1 MLGCLRRRGRPWDQD
16 RQSLLIT
23 MAFILWAMS
32 SASVAAALGTG
43 HGARLHG
50 AFIPLEPLSSF
61 GSARRPPVGCRP
73 VAFIST
79 FSLGAL
85 SSLQRRR
92 SGRRLCIAFTSAF
105 IPGGAVF
112 IERGVRLDRDPPV
125 FASPSPA
132 PLSLGAVF
140 RKRRAVGPRSSSPAA
155 HFIAGCGIQAHGRP
169 WTGTWGVASALS
181 GRTAGS
187 ETFAIVADIQSWPID
202 GFLTPRTLLVAAYR
216 SGVIVVLVAA
226 SA

>member
-1 MLGCLRRRGRPWDQD
+1 LGPGPPVFTHNHGLYPLGHVFSFGGGRPWDG
-16 RQSLLIT
+16 T
-23 MAFILWAMS
+23 WCPS
-32 SASVAAALGTG
+32 SWRLYPFGTAVFLRKRAAAAGWLPS
-43 HGARLHG
+43 
-50 AFIPLEPLSSF
+50 I
-61 GSARRPPVGCRP
+61 
-73 VAFIST
+73 AFIST